1 MGQKQ
6 CHGELNADINICNMG
21 ECVAKLEG
29 RESNSASPSDIW
41 RLTLKPGVV
50 GYKGLPI
57 PCAWLK
63 VFVSN
68 PRPDM
73 RKTDGLQYELRVYR
87 DVVRRLVE
95 SRVCPNFVRYLAS
108 AEKCSFADMLRLV
121 ETNGVSPKQ
130 FRRSLY
136 YMTCPYKRGKRPV
149 RPPINDEVTRKER
162 ADIKRWKIDPEKLK
176 FGMLLTQD
184 RRVVT
189 LHEWLKN
196 DVSIQD
202 YACMMFQITAALR
215 AMELSQFV
223 HNDLHLNNILVEL
236 HDTVTNVNY
245 VMDGEHFGLCC
256 TFRILIFDFD
266 RAYVK
271 QLGPNTLVDRHECYP
286 AGFVSGRDLSSVLS
300 LLFKRSTQEQRAL
313 LQKAFDVKAES
324 FFKELR
330 GRLTPDFTSF
340 QRGIR
345 KGTYKLLDGTPA
357 NLLNVFVKFDC
368 APVIDSRATMVEA
381 MGVLHKRIKH
391 VCRSE
396 DADFT
401 FVCNA
406 DMFRR
411 NGQLA

>member
-6 CHGELNADINICNMG
+6 CHGELNADINICKMG
-21 ECVAKLEG
+21 HCISKLEG

-41 RLTLKPGVV
+41 RLTLQPGVV

-95 SRVCPNFVRYLAS
+95 SRVCPNFVRYLSSAS
-108 AEKCSFADMLRLV
+108 KCSYQDMLELLQ
-121 ETNGVSPKQ
+121 TQNITPKQ

-136 YMTCPYKRGKRPV
+136 YMTHPHKRGKRPV
-149 RPPINDEVTRKER
+149 RPPINDEVTRDER
-162 ADIKRWKIDPEKLK
+162 ADIKKWKLDPEKLK

-189 LHEWLKN
+189 LHDWLKQE
-196 DVSIQD
+196 VSISD

-236 HDTVTNVNY
+236 NDTVTNVDY
-245 VMDGEHFGLCC
+245 VMDGEHFGICSK
-256 TFRILIFDFD
+256 FRVLIFDFD
-266 RAYVK
+266 RAVVT
-271 QLGPNTLVDRHECYP
+271 QLGPNTLVERHDCYP
-286 AGFVSGRDLSSVLS
+286 KSFVAGRDLSSVLS
-300 LLFKRSTQEQRAL
+300 LLFKKSSREERLL

-330 GRLTPDFTSF
+330 GRLTPDFTSL

-345 KGTYKLLDGTPA
+345 KGKYKLLDGTPA
-357 NLLNVFVKFDC
+357 NLLNIFVKFDC
-368 APVIDSRATMVEA
+368 APVIDSRATMLEA
-381 MGVLHKRIKH
+381 MRVLHKHIKH
-391 VCRSE
+391 VCRSD